1 MTVARQNVWSV
12 FLGPYVIQLKG
23 FHLDCSDFY
32 CWLFVSWSV
41 VCASVASLFVA
52 SAAIGVPGAM
62 LVNILITYVIGMVA
76 WYVFLLVI
84 KAGGVPAEYTVS
96 SRERSAKRSTCS
108 SNLTGSIEPKSL
120 HHGEV

>member
-62 LVNILITYVIGMVA
+62 LVNILITYVSGMVA

-84 KAGGVPAEYTVS
+84 KAGGVPAE
-96 SRERSAKRSTCS
+96 RIGSAVGVYR
-108 SNLTGSIEPKSL
+108 LF
-120 HHGEV
+120 